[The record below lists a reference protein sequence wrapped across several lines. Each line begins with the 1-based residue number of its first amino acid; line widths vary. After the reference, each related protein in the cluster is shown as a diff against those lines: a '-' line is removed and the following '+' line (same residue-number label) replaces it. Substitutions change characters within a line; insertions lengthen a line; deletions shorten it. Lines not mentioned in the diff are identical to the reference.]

1 MLVSQLLNHEIYEKR
16 GNQKLKDFAKKHEL
30 GSIII
35 AFVFLL
41 LLNSCDYINYA
52 TNKSDYT
59 KMTGTVIEKY
69 TRRYGTGR
77 RSSVVQYLEV
87 SFTYEGEEYIVEGLD
102 ANFWETEGSSIDFY
116 ISSDGT
122 VTRGAFVIGLNDFF
136 LYVILLIYG
145 VMTLWKKRESIFH
158 QPQPSV
164 GTIVDDYDFTSN
176 TAPNTSDSGNGIY
189 GNTTIGTTNLGNT
202 MSENTATSTANL
214 GNTMSANTAMD
225 TASFRNTISGNAEPV
240 IPISTQSQ
248 TTSYQEPEVANA
260 SKEFTN
266 TSDSDRTQQQASF
279 YDIPVISIPDEY
291 QQ

>member
-59 KMTGTVIEKY
+59 KITGTVIEKY

-122 VTRGAFVIGLNDFF
+122 ATRGAFIIGLNDFF

-145 VMTLWKKRESIFH
+145 VITLWKKRESIFH

-176 TAPNTSDSGNGIY
+176 TAPNTADSGNGIY
-189 GNTTIGTTNLGNT
+189 GNTTIDTTNLGNT
-202 MSENTATSTANL
+202 MSA
-214 GNTMSANTAMD
+214 
-225 TASFRNTISGNAEPV
+225 NAEPV